1 MTTSLSCQ
9 GTCKHTENGGG
20 AIFCLP
26 VFPLTEVDGGS
37 QVVDVGDEDELLAL
51 LQEPFQESAPLEGV
65 VDISV
70 TRRVPAPATG
80 TDIYS
85 EIGRLLHS
93 PTIAKALRL
102 VGLSFCI
109 LAFLQ
114 KMQNQN
120 LFWRTGKS
128 EGTVK

>member
-1 MTTSLSCQ
+1 MDSSSCACKLWIVPVVATTSLSRQ
-9 GTCKHTENGGG
+9 DTCRRTENGGG

-51 LQEPFQESAPLEGV
+51 LQEPFQESTPLERV

-85 EIGRLLHS
+85 E
-93 PTIAKALRL
+93 
-102 VGLSFCI
+102 
-109 LAFLQ
+109 
-114 KMQNQN
+114 NQN
-120 LFWRTGKS
+120 LF
-128 EGTVK
+128 